1 MSQNR
6 VMIPLNKIETSKV
19 ALRKAQTESDEFKN
33 LQASI
38 EEYGILHNL
47 VVRESTTAE
56 GMYTLIDGLQ
66 RFTIVTL
73 IGLEEVPCVVLD
85 ADEQGALL
93 LQVQGNIQN
102 VATKPAE
109 YAKQLVRILELDT
122 TGKMTQNDLAEL
134 VCQSPD
140 WVSARLA
147 LLRLHPEIQKMVDEG
162 VICLQN
168 ARMLSQLDQEEQKQ
182 WVKRAASVPSEQ
194 FVPQCKARIMELKK
208 AAREGKDTT
217 PEVFTPV
224 AKRRSNNDLLTEI
237 AKPVARNAL
246 LTQDTTPV
254 QAWKLALEWSM
265 SLDPKTIAEAK
276 AKWES
281 DKAAR
286 EARKAEKAAAKK
298 AAEEAKAAE
307 LEEAVL

>member
-6 VMIPLNKIETSKV
+6 VMIPLSKIETSKV
-19 ALRKAQTESDEFKN
+19 ALRKAQVESDEFKN

-38 EEYGILHNL
+38 AEYGILHNL
-47 VVRESTTAE
+47 VVYESATAE

-66 RFTIVTL
+66 RFTIASL
-73 IGLEEVPCVVLD
+73 EGIEEVPCVVLD
-85 ADEQGALL
+85 ADERSALL

-122 TGKMTQNDLAEL
+122 TGKMTQSDLAGL

-147 LLRLHPEIQKMVDEG
+147 LLRLLPEIQKAVDEG

-182 WVKRAASVPSEQ
+182 WAKRAASMPSEQ

-208 AAREGKDTT
+208 AAKEGKETK
-217 PEVFTPV
+217 PEVFTAVP
-224 AKRRSNNDLLTEI
+224 KRRSNNDVIAEI
-237 AKPVARNAL
+237 EKPTIRNAVL
-246 LTQDTTPV
+246 KPETTAA
-254 QAWKLALEWSM
+254 QAWVLALQWAV
-265 SLDPKTIAEAK
+265 SLDEKTISEAK
-276 AKWES
+276 AKWEA
-281 DKAAR
+281 DLKAR
-286 EARKAEKAAAKK
+286 EARRAEKAAAKR